1 MFTSKCSLAKTAPI
15 KQRRTQIIEAAVEVF
30 LESGFDRA
38 SMTTIAKHSGVS
50 KQTLYSHFGSK
61 ENLFREA
68 INEACRQHTPTA
80 LIAAQ
85 KLAPRDAL
93 LEIGRE
99 LCALLFSDDALRLE
113 SLCVAGASKH
123 PEVSN
128 IFWQA
133 GPEWI
138 RATLSEFFSSLMDK
152 GQLKPADSNL
162 IAKQFIALMCGEHR
176 IKALMGIGT
185 VKDNELQK
193 IVEDAT
199 DLIIAAYAA

>member
-1 MFTSKCSLAKTAPI
+1 MLSKKCLFAKAAPI
-15 KQRRTQIIEAAVEVF
+15 EQRRAQIIEAAVEVF

-38 SMTTIAKHSGVS
+38 SMSEIAKHSGVS
-50 KQTLYSHFGSK
+50 KQTLYSHFGNK

-85 KLAPRDAL
+85 KLSPRDAL
-93 LEIGRE
+93 IEVGRE
-99 LCALLFSDDALRLE
+99 LCSLLFSDDALRLE
-113 SLCVAGASKH
+113 TLCVAGASKH
-123 PEVSN
+123 PEVSE

-138 RATLSEFFSSLMDK
+138 RAQLSEFFSSMIDQ
-152 GQLKPADSNL
+152 GQLKKADAGL
-162 IAKQFIALMCGEHR
+162 ISKQFISLMCGEHR
-176 IKALMGIGT
+176 IKALMGIAR
-185 VKDNELQK
+185 VKEDEQLK

-199 DLIIAAYAA
+199 DLIIAAYAS